1 MEQLIFIVLLL
12 IVFPC
17 MVWGIVRLLDKNRGE
32 LTGHATVK
40 SHRVERSS
48 TWNYMLCFEFSDSS
62 TLELRTTKGDY
73 QTLKDG
79 QSGQLTWEDGLL
91 LHFDPDIP

>member
-12 IVFPC
+12 VVLPC
-17 MVWGIVRLLDKNRGE
+17 AVWGISAPLSPKKVT

-40 SHRVERSS
+40 SHRVWRDSS
-48 TWNYMLCFEFSDSS
+48 WNYLVCFAFSDGS
-62 TLELRTTKGDY
+62 TLELRTVRGDY
-73 QTLKDG
+73 DTLKDG
-79 QSGQLTWEDGLL
+79 QSGQLTWEDDLL

>member
-17 MVWGIVRLLDKNRGE
+17 TVWGLVALFSPKKLT
-32 LTGHATVK
+32 LTGHATVQ
-40 SHRVERSS
+40 SHRVIQES
-48 TWNYMLCFEFSDSS
+48 TWNYLICFEFSDGSA
-62 TLELRTTKGDY
+62 LELRTVKADY

-79 QSGQLTWEDGLL
+79 QSGQLTWEDDFL